1 MKTVAKIFSILSIIG
16 GAVIVLIGLLVLF
29 GADSMANFVQIPGEP
44 NSPVV
49 PWAIK
54 LAGCIYLFFGIVV
67 IAVEAWLTSKLNKA
81 TSKNELIVPGVIA
94 LILGGFLAG
103 LFTLLIPE
111 DEF

>member
-1 MKTVAKIFSILSIIG
+1 MKTAAKIFSILSIIG
-16 GAVIVLIGLLVLF
+16 GAVIVLNGLLVLF
-29 GADSMANFVQIPGEP
+29 GADSMASLVQIPGGTD
-44 NSPVV
+44 SPVV

-54 LAGCIYLFFGIVV
+54 LAGCIYLFIGIVV

-81 TSKNELIVPGVIA
+81 TSKSELIVPGVIA